1 MASSTSPKPTA
12 TDRARGA
19 VLVASGRA
27 TAATLVLSSAL
38 DLVDAS
44 RAAGDLQVSDI
55 ARERLSRLVLEAS
68 ATVNAIRRELEALLN
83 DPTSP

>member
-1 MASSTSPKPTA
+1 MASTSPRPTA
-12 TDRARGA
+12 TDRARSA

-27 TAATLVLSSAL
+27 TAASVVLSSAL
-38 DLVDAS
+38 DMVDAA
-44 RAAGDLQVSDI
+44 RAAGDLQVSDL
-55 ARERLSRLVLEAS
+55 ARERLSRLVLEGS